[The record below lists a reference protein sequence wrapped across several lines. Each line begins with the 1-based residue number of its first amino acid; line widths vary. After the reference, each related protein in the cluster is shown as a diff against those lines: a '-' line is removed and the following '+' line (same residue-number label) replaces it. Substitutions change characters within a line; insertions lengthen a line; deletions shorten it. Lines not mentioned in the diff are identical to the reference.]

1 MPKGYW
7 IARIDVTDTEIYQG
21 YRVAAKEALK
31 KYGGRF
37 LVRGGEVLAS
47 EGDQRSRLI
56 VVEFPTIEQ
65 AKQCFDSPEYAVAKA
80 IRLKSATC
88 DFAVVT
94 GYDGEQPDG
103 ST

>member
-7 IARIDVTDTEIYQG
+7 IAQIDVTDNDIYQG
-21 YRVAAKEALK
+21 YRTAAKAALK

-37 LVRGGEVLAS
+37 LVRGGDVYAS
-47 EGDQRSRLI
+47 EGAIRSRII
-56 VVEFPTIEQ
+56 VIEFPSIEL
-65 AKQCFDSPEYAVAKA
+65 AKQCFECPEYAAAKD
-80 IRLKSATC
+80 IRLKSAKT
-88 DFAVVT
+88 DFIVVT